1 MDLKTVRKS
10 FPVTDKAIFLNHAA
24 IGPSPIPVID
34 ECKKWMVHYKTY
46 GDMYFPDLDQM
57 LEQLNEYS
65 KTTGNFINAK
75 NPEEEIAFSYNTSYG
90 LSAIAEAIEW
100 KTGDKIILNDLEY
113 TSNSYTYQVLAR
125 KFGLE
130 IDVIQN
136 KNGILPLEA
145 FHDVI
150 NSDTRLVAI
159 SHVQFSNGFRIDL
172 KELAKLA
179 HENVAHLIVD
189 AIQSCGAIPIDVQ
202 SQNIDYLVAGG
213 YKWLLGSMGTSF
225 LYIKKELAE
234 YLNPSFIGSM
244 SDSDPLNLS
253 HHSYLHAVGA
263 NRFQASIGYHAIL
276 IAKAIEFLDNLGI
289 KNIFHQIMELTELI
303 IEHVQDESSFCLQTP
318 IDNYNQRSGI
328 VNFTCPDGK
337 KIVDKLR
344 KLPFPIVIS
353 YREGGIR
360 ISPHCYNTE
369 EEINTCLET
378 IKTLSPK

>member
-1 MDLKTVRKS
+1 MDLEYLRKL

-34 ECKKWMVHYKTY
+34 ECEKWMVQYKTY
-46 GDMYFPDLDQM
+46 GDMYFPSLDQF
-57 LEQLNEYS
+57 LEQFNEYR
-65 KTTGNFINAK
+65 KTTGNFINAN
-75 NPEEEIAFSYNTSYG
+75 NPEKEIAFSYNTSYG

-130 IDVIQN
+130 INVIQN
-136 KNGILPLEA
+136 KDGILPLEA
-145 FHDVI
+145 FIDVL

-172 KELAKLA
+172 KELAKLT
-179 HENVAHLIVD
+179 HENEAHLIVD

-202 SQNIDYLVAGG
+202 SQDIDYLVAGG

-225 LYIKKELAE
+225 LYVKKEIADG
-234 YLNPSFIGSM
+234 LNPSFIGSM
-244 SDSDPLNLS
+244 SDSEPLSLS
-253 HHSYLHAVGA
+253 HHSYSHAEGA
-263 NRFQASIGYHAIL
+263 KRFQASIGPHAVI
-276 IAKAIEFLDNLGI
+276 IAKAIEFLDNIGI
-289 KNIFHQIMELTELI
+289 KNIFHHIMCLTDLI
-303 IEHVQDESSFCLQTP
+303 IEYIQDESSFNLQTP
-318 IDNYNQRSGI
+318 IENISQRSGI
-328 VNFTCPDGK
+328 VNFTCPNGD
-337 KIVDKLR
+337 KIFDQLR
-344 KLPFPIVIS
+344 KLPIPIVIS

-369 EEINTCLET
+369 EEILTCLET
-378 IKTLSPK
+378 IKTLSSK